1 MLCIS
6 KLRSTQFSSTNG
18 LCSSV
23 SLSASIL
30 EKSKT
35 SFTMDSSVLPARV
48 TMSMSSTWSPV
59 RPSVISPKSSL
70 PAMMALSGVRISWLV
85 LARKLDLA
93 STAASDRAF
102 ALMSIRRDSCSSVT
116 SRTCTSVAGHPSA
129 SMGTFVNESST
140 RRRPSTKSASIS
152 TGAIGVAGAHFLSRS
167 EVVPKSSR
175 TRPPL
180 SPETDSPSV
189 SIGIDLVDAERARL
203 CDCEECS
210 RDCSWDLRA
219 LPCMSASVFSHTSP
233 CSPAR
238 RERRRAA
245 SFARSAETRAS
256 VAAVSGGPGN
266 ARTRSRPSTPRGTRG
281 TNDSSEGFLNMRE
294 IGDGGSGG
302 SVPVARRVS
311 PHFWF
316 LTST

>member
-6 KLRSTQFSSTNG
+6 KLRSTQFSRTNG

-30 EKSKT
+30 EKSRT
-35 SFTMDSSVLPARV
+35 SLTMVSSDLPARI
-48 TMSMSSTWSPV
+48 TMSTSSAWSPLM
-59 RPSVISPKSSL
+59 PSEISPKSSL

-102 ALMSIRRDSCSSVT
+102 AFMSIRRDSCSSVT

-152 TGAIGVAGAHFLSRS
+152 TGANGATALPRCFLSGVTYPAS
-167 EVVPKSSR
+167 SSSR
-175 TRPPL
+175 
-180 SPETDSPSV
+180 SPDTASSDASFESTSIDFVDS
-189 SIGIDLVDAERARL
+189 ERARL
-203 CDCEECS
+203 SDLFECS
-210 RDCSWDLRA
+210 LRA

-233 CSPAR
+233 RSPAR
-238 RERRRAA
+238 RDRRRAA
-245 SFARSAETRAS
+245 SCARSSETRSS

-281 TNDSSEGFLNMRE
+281 TNDSSEGFLNMRG
-294 IGDGGSGG
+294 IGDGGGGG